1 MAVSTCEGSDWPVL
15 QADPVEMAKPVSWPA
30 SMPGMVMLRL
40 PGRRLV
46 REPLTWMSGIACRS
60 AASI

>member
-1 MAVSTCEGSDWPVL
+1 VL